1 MIRKC
6 CRILLPLFLC
16 FLASCAKSD
25 KPTDYR
31 EYSYNFNSGTEGW
44 DSLFSDYPKGE
55 ESFYELEFSNTHL
68 PEPLDTSIKAIKIS
82 GNNHSDDL
90 LSFITTRISQLI
102 PNAVYEVT
110 FDITLASK
118 VATNSA
124 GIGGSPDLAIGAGG
138 LGYEPVNLLD
148 SANCYRTNFIS
159 LLQSH
164 QSNNVMQMIGTIG
177 VQDTTTVYTLINR
190 NNTDNPIKLK
200 TSEYGELWLLIGT
213 DSGFEGITTL
223 YYRSID
229 VKLRL
234 NY

>member
-1 MIRKC
+1 MIRNC
-6 CRILLPLFLC
+6 CSILLPILL
-16 FLASCAKSD
+16 SCLSSCTKSD

-31 EYSYNFNSGTEGW
+31 EYSYNFISGTQGW

-55 ESFYELEFSNTHL
+55 ESFYQLEFAYSHL
-68 PEPLDTSIKAIKIS
+68 PEPLDTTIKAIKIS

-90 LSFITTRISQLI
+90 LSFITAKIPQLI

-110 FDITLASK
+110 FDITLASN

-124 GIGGSPDLAIGAGG
+124 GIGGSPDLALGVGG
-138 LGYEPVNLLD
+138 LGYEPANTLD
-148 SANCYRTNFIS
+148 GNNWYRTNFIS
-159 LLQSH
+159 LLQSRE
-164 QSNNVMQMIGTIG
+164 SNNVIQMIGTIG
-177 VQDTTTVYTLINR
+177 VQDTTTAFTLINR

-200 TSEYGELWLLIGT
+200 TNELGELWLMIGT

-223 YYRSID
+223 YFKSITI
-229 VKLRL
+229 RL

>member
-6 CRILLPLFLC
+6 CVIFFPLLVWW
-16 FLASCAKSD
+16 LASCTKSD
-25 KPTDYR
+25 KPSDYR
-31 EYSYNFNSGTEGW
+31 EYSYNFNLGTQGW

-55 ESFYELEFSNTHL
+55 ESFYQLEFAYSHL
-68 PEPLDTSIKAIKIS
+68 PEPLDTTVKAIKIS

-90 LSFITTRISQLI
+90 LSFITTKITQLI
-102 PNAVYEVT
+102 PDAVYEVT
-110 FDITLASK
+110 FDITMASN
-118 VATNSA
+118 VATNSI

-138 LGYEPVNLLD
+138 LGYEPAKALD
-148 SANCYRTNFIS
+148 ASNWYRTNFIS

-164 QSNNVMQMIGTIG
+164 ESNNVMQMLGTIG

-190 NNTDNPIKLK
+190 NNSDNPLKLK
-200 TSEYGELWLLIGT
+200 TNEYGELWLLIGT

-223 YYRSID
+223 YFKSITI
-229 VKLRL
+229 KL